1 MYAIMENGYEM
12 ERLGMLYFGTAESFG
27 IDLGFWIALF
37 LIMIIV
43 ILVNL
48 VCWTMTPKRRK

>member
-1 MYAIMENGYEM
+1 MSW
-12 ERLGMLYFGTAESFG
+12 RDLWMLYFGTAESFG